1 MLSKI
6 VLKTHINFRFHVVLS
21 LAWFLKSI
29 WSIWWWIQ
37 NDNLAFYSWNAHFKN
52 NIFSMWMMFAVR
64 DGRLCT
70 SRALEAFRKLA
81 MMLLWGLQVWIFR
94 GVAKHFPIFIMLSV
108 PSLARIILLF
118 ARVVIPSWV
127 SFTYFPYFLSRLLFT
142 VLLKPLQICSFVLRE
157 QFSTFNF

>member
-94 GVAKHFPIFIMLSV
+94 GGSKAFSHFHNVISSIARSDHSIVCPCGNPELSILHLFSIFSLSSIIYSSAKATPDLQ
-108 PSLARIILLF
+108 LCAARTILD
-118 ARVVIPSWV
+118 V
-127 SFTYFPYFLSRLLFT
+127 
-142 VLLKPLQICSFVLRE
+142 
-157 QFSTFNF
+157 